1 MRAAFVRTWE
11 VQMKTSKVVRSLA
24 IVLFAHSIE
33 SSAAEPSAPAAEQD
47 ADPQAL
53 VLELQEEV
61 SQLRGLPF
69 KANVPAGVQS
79 QEEFAQYLDEQI
91 DETLPEIKN
100 NYYGTIVQ
108 RLGLYRGT
116 LTNFRDTAKAVM
128 SSQAGAYYD
137 PETKT
142 FNMLMQNVS
151 EMMKRMLYSHELYH
165 GLQDQYFGLQKYL
178 PMKGWTGP
186 ELNSDQTMARQAV
199 VEGEATYI
207 MSMYAMKA
215 MTGQEPTRQ
224 LMAPAVQMQSQMD
237 LERIRSVMKLPA
249 AKKLTGSGVDEA
261 LEASESIPSFILE
274 SMIGVYMKGLGFV
287 FAVQEPGW
295 NEVEKLYTE
304 YPPQSTEQILHPEK
318 WYSREAPS
326 AITFPA
332 LAKVSALKGW
342 EQLDSDVI
350 GEFQWRVIFKEQGL
364 GAEAEAAAA
373 GWDGDRYVI
382 FKRKDSDATLMLL
395 STSWDSPAQAEEFA
409 KAYSRLL
416 ASKYADAPEPTRVVQ
431 NKENVYIVEGGDE
444 KGIAA
449 LLKAV
454 TKTRKTKA

>member
-1 MRAAFVRTWE
+1 
-11 VQMKTSKVVRSLA
+11 MKTSKVVRSLA

-33 SSAAEPSAPAAEQD
+33 SSAAEPSAPAPEQD

-53 VLELQEEV
+53 VLKLQEEV

-100 NYYGTIVQ
+100 NYYGAIVQ

-342 EQLDSDVI
+342 EQLDSDVV

-409 KAYSRLL
+409 QAYSRLL

>member
-1 MRAAFVRTWE
+1 
-11 VQMKTSKVVRSLA
+11 MKTSRVVPSLA
-24 IVLFAHSIE
+24 IVLLAYSIE
-33 SSAAEPSAPAAEQD
+33 SSAAETSAPAPEQD

-79 QEEFAQYLDEQI
+79 QEEFGLYLDEQL
-91 DETLPEIKN
+91 DEALPEIKN
-100 NYYGTIVQ
+100 SYYGAIVQ

-142 FNMLMQNVS
+142 FHMLMQNVP

-186 ELNSDQTMARQAV
+186 ELNADQTMARQAV

-224 LMAPAVQMQSQMD
+224 LLAPAVQMQSQMD
-237 LERIRSVMKLPA
+237 MERIKAVMKLPE
-249 AKKLTGSGVDEA
+249 AKELTGSGVDEA
-261 LEASESIPSFILE
+261 LEATESIPSFMLE
-274 SMIGVYMKGLGFV
+274 SLIGVYMKGLGFV
-287 FAVQEPGW
+287 FAVQEQGW
-295 NEVEKLYTE
+295 SEVEKLYTE

-318 WYSREAPS
+318 WRSREAAS
-326 AITFPA
+326 TIAFPA
-332 LAKVSALKGW
+332 PEKVAALKGW
-342 EQLDSDVI
+342 EQLDSDVV

-409 KAYSRLL
+409 SAYTRLL
-416 ASKYADAPEPTRVVQ
+416 ARKYAGGAEPTRVVQ
-431 NKENVYIVEGGDE
+431 KKENVYIVEGGVE
-444 KGIAA
+444 KDIAA
-449 LLKAV
+449 LLKVV
-454 TKTRKTKA
+454 TKTKKTR

>member
-1 MRAAFVRTWE
+1 
-11 VQMKTSKVVRSLA
+11 MKTSKVVRSLA

-33 SSAAEPSAPAAEQD
+33 SSAAEPSAPAPEQD

-53 VLELQEEV
+53 VLKLQEEV